1 MSTHDQPHRE
11 LPSTYFVQ
19 DRENLQEMARQQIQG
34 QIFTA
39 SMGGVLPEQPD
50 PTTFRRVLDVGC
62 GPGNWL
68 IEAAKT
74 YPGMS
79 LLVGADVSNPSIAYA
94 REQAAISQVNDR
106 VEFHAMDALLM
117 LEFPNNYFDLVNQRL
132 ASSWIRTWDW
142 PKLLSEYKRVCRP
155 GGVIR
160 ITEFDY
166 NLESTSPALNSLN
179 DMCLHALYQAG
190 HYMTPE
196 GDAVISN
203 LAPLLR
209 RHGVQDVQTRALVF
223 EYRAGTPEGKFFIE
237 DMTLAYR
244 NLVPF
249 IRKWTRIPDDYQTI
263 YQQALTEMQQP
274 DFVGRMGMLTAWG
287 TSLGYV
293 PSRVEY

>member
-1 MSTHDQPHRE
+1 MD
-11 LPSTYFVQ
+11 
-19 DRENLQEMARQQIQG
+19 RQQIQG

-39 SMGGVLPEQPD
+39 SMGGALPEQPD
-50 PTTFRRVLDVGC
+50 PTIFRRVLDVGC

-74 YPGMS
+74 YPHMS
-79 LLVGADVSNPSIAYA
+79 LLVGVDVSNPSIAYA
-94 REQAAISQVNDR
+94 REQATIAQVSDR

-142 PKLLSEYKRVCRP
+142 PKLLSEYKRVCRR

-166 NLESTSPALNSLN
+166 NLESSSPALNRLN
-179 DMCLHALYQAG
+179 DLCLHAMYQSG
-190 HYMTPE
+190 HYMAPE
-196 GDAVISN
+196 GPSVIN
-203 LAPLLR
+203 NRAPVMR

-223 EYRAGTPEGKFFIE
+223 EYRAGTPEGDFFVE

-249 IRKWTRIPDDYQTI
+249 IRKWTRIPDDYEAI
-263 YQQALTEMQQP
+263 YQQALTEMHQP

-287 TSLGYV
+287 TSPGYV
-293 PSRVEY
+293 PSRTEW

>member
-1 MSTHDQPHRE
+1 MTTHDQHRRE

-19 DRENLQEMARQQIQG
+19 DRESLQEMDRQQIQG
-34 QIFTA
+34 QTFTA
-39 SMGGVLPEQPD
+39 SMGGALPEQPD
-50 PTTFRRVLDVGC
+50 PTIFRRVLDVGC

-74 YPGMS
+74 YPHMS
-79 LLVGADVSNPSIAYA
+79 LLVGVDVSNPSIAYA
-94 REQAAISQVNDR
+94 REQAAIAQVSDR

-142 PKLLSEYKRVCRP
+142 PKLLSEYKRVCRR

-166 NLESTSPALNSLN
+166 NLESSSPALNRLN
-179 DMCLHALYQAG
+179 DMCLHALHQAG

-196 GDAVISN
+196 GPAVINN
-203 LAPLLR
+203 LAPVMR
-209 RHGVQDVQTRALVF
+209 RHGVQDVQTRALIF
-223 EYRAGTPEGKFFIE
+223 EYRAGTPEGEGFIE

-249 IRKWTRIPDDYQTI
+249 IRKWTRIPDDYETI
-263 YQQALTEMQQP
+263 YQQALTEMQLP

-287 TSLGYV
+287 TSPGYV
-293 PSRVEY
+293 PSRTEW